1 LPPDPPL
8 RIDDLT
14 LDLNKQARRRSKATL
29 HLTFAAPGNTFA
41 AGKPED
47 PMKSVRLTLLL
58 CAALLAP
65 LAAPAAPKVVFVRCG
80 KLIYDAE
87 KPPLGNAG
95 IVITDGKVTAV
106 GADVTAPAG
115 AEQIDLSSYTV
126 MPGLIDAHTHIWSG
140 AFGSNPSSGL
150 ALLRGTRAVNYAL
163 SSGIVAMRVLGTN
176 DFIDVSL
183 HEAIDEGTILGPHIV
198 PAAHAISIIGG
209 HGDFFSEPIQFPM
222 ADYYTPLNGFIN
234 SPEDAEKAVH
244 LQIKYGAKVIKVLA
258 SGGVL
263 SPLDSPTAEQVSP
276 EELQVIVEQ
285 AHMDHLKVAAH
296 AENLMTILA
305 ALHAGVDSIE
315 HGSEL
320 NTETID
326 YMKSHHVVLVPTVY
340 IVDNLMTN
348 GEKMHMPGY
357 VLKKANEVGVKQL
370 ASYKLAVQN
379 GVYIA
384 AGSDQ
389 SYEPGQ
395 GTGRDEVMSEV
406 KFGLSPQQA
415 LVTAT
420 KHGAE
425 LLGLDDL
432 LGTVAVGKEGDLIAV
447 EGDPYSDIH
456 VLENVRAVVYQ
467 GRSIAPANRK

>member
-1 LPPDPPL
+1 
-8 RIDDLT
+8 
-14 LDLNKQARRRSKATL
+14 
-29 HLTFAAPGNTFA
+29 
-41 AGKPED
+41 
-47 PMKSVRLTLLL
+47 
-58 CAALLAP
+58 
-65 LAAPAAPKVVFVRCG
+65 
-80 KLIYDAE
+80 
-87 KPPLGNAG
+87 
-95 IVITDGKVTAV
+95 
-106 GADVTAPAG
+106 
-115 AEQIDLSSYTV
+115 
-126 MPGLIDAHTHIWSG
+126 
-140 AFGSNPSSGL
+140 
-150 ALLRGTRAVNYAL
+150 
-163 SSGIVAMRVLGTN
+163 
-176 DFIDVSL
+176 
-183 HEAIDEGTILGPHIV
+183 
-198 PAAHAISIIGG
+198 
-209 HGDFFSEPIQFPM
+209 
-222 ADYYTPLNGFIN
+222 
-234 SPEDAEKAVH
+234 
-244 LQIKYGAKVIKVLA
+244 
-258 SGGVL
+258 
-263 SPLDSPTAEQVSP
+263 
-276 EELQVIVEQ
+276 
-285 AHMDHLKVAAH
+285 
-296 AENLMTILA
+296 
-305 ALHAGVDSIE
+305 VDSIE